1 MTKSVALSMAM
12 AFGLGLAAVEAQ
24 AQQQVTVRAMLGG
37 NNEVPGV
44 STGAHGVATVTV
56 DRGAGR
62 IDYQIDIFNLPTG
75 IIASHIHVGAEGVNG
90 PIIFGFPVAA
100 VGQSGAFQLRGT
112 LSSSELQAR
121 EALGIR
127 TFDDAA
133 FAIASGTAYVNVH
146 SQAFQGGEIRGQ
158 LCPMTTQHNVFNG
171 VALCTSGQ

>member
-1 MTKSVALSMAM
+1 MTRSVAFSMAT
-12 AFGLGLAAVEAQ
+12 AFVLGMGAVEAH

-37 NNEVPGV
+37 NHEVPGV

-75 IIASHIHVGAEGVNG
+75 ILASHIDVGAEGVNG

-100 VGQSGAFQLRGT
+100 VGQSGAFQLKGS
-112 LSSSELQAR
+112 LSSSELQPR

-146 SQAFQGGEIRGQ
+146 TQAFQGGEIRGQ
-158 LCPMTTQHNVFNG
+158 LCPMTTHDNVFNG